1 MGRAEH
7 GGVGEAPR
15 STFEDAERGLVFGR
29 LTLDGTIRGRS
40 TSAAAGCTTTSTSRS
55 SSTGRR
61 RPRGRSTPR
70 RRSDPHGVTQ
80 RRRFRAE
87 GRRLTDISDES
98 LDGSAVEGAGVS
110 DFLLEELERRRDVR
124 MRDIVATIQSDQYRL
139 ITAEPEGALVVQGG
153 PGTGKTAVG
162 LHRAS
167 WLLYTHRERLRR
179 VLVVGPNPTFM
190 DYVSHVLPT
199 LGEEAVEQRA
209 VTELVDGIEAGREEE
224 PDVARLKGDP
234 RLREVVRA
242 RSRSRSC
249 RRRRS
254 SCAGRRHLRPCGSG
268 TSLRCSRRRWSRRR
282 SALAR
287 ERFRMAVL
295 RRFYERY
302 GELFGPRALR
312 SFDELERALRR
323 GGFLTRWLDRV
334 LPLPQPE
341 KLVSRLLTSP
351 AALEAASEDVLD
363 ADERKLLLRDRPRRM
378 SDLRWSDQDVPLL
391 DEARTLLAGAPRSY
405 GHVIVDE
412 AQDLSPMQLLAISRR
427 AVDGSLTILGDVAQA
442 TGPVVYRRWQEL
454 EPYLPDEAEM
464 EIEELRHAYRVPA
477 EIMDFAL
484 PLLDRI
490 APEVEPPLAYRK
502 GGDPP
507 RLVQVGEE
515 ELLERALREAVALED
530 LDGLL
535 AVIVPRSLS
544 APRRVPVP
552 DPHPA
557 AGEGPRVRPRRRGR
571 AGSRRGRRRPRP
583 ARALRRAHA
592 ADEDARR
599 RPRAAV
605 ARRPRLG
612 RQQAVAVAPHAA
624 LVPERDE
631 VEVRAHPQVALQLL
645 PLPEV
650 LLVRAALDGLARR
663 DRVELEEL
671 EDPAQHARRVADELL
686 VGEDVHALELLAVG
700 LEERVAA
707 EPVLEHPVVAARPA
721 PPRGRD
727 RDGNRMADDDD
738 ERRAGK
744 APARSGFSAGSAA
757 TSRAAPAGRDPSA
770 ATTPRTASARSPA
783 R

>member
-1 MGRAEH
+1 VTHPELAAEQAYVDRAYDQLDRMRST
-7 GGVGEAPR
+7 VARTQEAMATEWAALNMEAWVKR
-15 STFEDAERGLVFGR
+15 RMRTFEDAERGLVFGR
-29 LTLDGTIRGRS
+29 LTLDGTPRPLYV
-40 TSAAAGCTTTSTSRS
+40 
-55 SSTGRR
+55 GRR
-61 RPRGRSTPR
+61 WVHDEEHESLVVNWQAPAARPFYTATPQE
-70 RRSDPHGVTQ
+70 PHGVQQ
-80 RRRFRAE
+80 RRRFRAQ
-87 GRRLTDISDES
+87 GRRLLDISDES
-98 LDGSAVEGAGVS
+98 LDGSAVEGASVS

-209 VTELVDGIEAGREEE
+209 VTELLDGIEVERDED

-234 RLREVVRA
+234 RLREVVARA
-242 RSRSRSC
+242 VEIAVVPAPEELVTLVDGVYVRVRERDV
-249 RRRRS
+249 
-254 SCAGRRHLRPCGSG
+254 AALLEEALETDAP
-268 TSLRCSRRRWSRRR
+268 L
-282 SALAR
+282 ALAR

-302 GELFGPRALR
+302 GELLGPRALR

-323 GGFLTRWLDRV
+323 GGFLTRWLDRA
-334 LPLPQPE
+334 LPLPQPD
-341 KLVSRLLTSP
+341 KLVARLLTSP
-351 AALEAASEDVLD
+351 AALEAASAGVLD
-363 ADERKLLLRDRPRRM
+363 ADERKLLLSNRPRRV

-454 EPYLPDEAEM
+454 EPYLPDEAEL

-502 GGDPP
+502 GGDAP
-507 RLVQVGEE
+507 RLVRVGQEALVE
-515 ELLERALREAVALED
+515 TALREAIALQD

-535 AVIVPRSLS
+535 AVIVPRSLTVDDPFPFPILT
-544 APRRVPVP
+544 PRQAKGLEFDHVVVVEP
-552 DPHPA
+552 
-557 AGEGPRVRPRRRGR
+557 
-571 AGSRRGRRRPRP
+571 
-583 ARALRRAHA
+583 
-592 ADEDARR
+592 
-599 RPRAAV
+599 AAV
-605 ARRPRLG
+605 ADDGDRGLRELY
-612 RQQAVAVAPHAA
+612 
-624 LVPERDE
+624 
-631 VEVRAHPQVALQLL
+631 VALTRPTKTLVVVHAR
-645 PLPEV
+645 PLPEP
-650 LLVRAALDGLARR
+650 L
-663 DRVELEEL
+663 
-671 EDPAQHARRVADELL
+671 
-686 VGEDVHALELLAVG
+686 
-700 LEERVAA
+700 
-707 EPVLEHPVVAARPA
+707 
-721 PPRGRD
+721 
-727 RDGNRMADDDD
+727 
-738 ERRAGK
+738 
-744 APARSGFSAGSAA
+744 GS
-757 TSRAAPAGRDPSA
+757 
-770 ATTPRTASARSPA
+770 
-783 R
+783 

>member
-1 MGRAEH
+1 VTHPELASEQAYVDRAYDQLDRMRST
-7 GGVGEAPR
+7 VARTQEAMATEWAALNMEAWAKR
-15 STFEDAERGLVFGR
+15 RMRTFEDAERGLVFGR
-29 LTLDGTIRGRS
+29 LTLAASVGGKAADARPADP
-40 TSAAAGCTTTSTSRS
+40 AAAGGGGDGTPRPLYV
-55 SSTGRR
+55 GRR
-61 RPRGRSTPR
+61 WVHDDEHESLVVNWQAPAARPFYTATPQT
-70 RRSDPHGVTQ
+70 PHGVQQ

-98 LDGSAVEGAGVS
+98 LDGSAVEGAAVS

-167 WLLYTHRERLRR
+167 WLLYTHREKLRR

-209 VTELVDGIEAGREEE
+209 VTELLDGIEVEREEE

-234 RLREVVRA
+234 RLREVIARAVEIAVVPAPEELYARIDGIYVRVRERDVA
-242 RSRSRSC
+242 ELLEEALE
-249 RRRRS
+249 
-254 SCAGRRHLRPCGSG
+254 AGDPLG
-268 TSLRCSRRRWSRRR
+268 
-282 SALAR
+282 LAR

-302 GELFGPRALR
+302 NELLGPQAFR
-312 SFDELERALRR
+312 SFEELEGALRR

-334 LPLPQPE
+334 LPLPQPK

-351 AALEAASEDVLD
+351 AALEAASEDVLED
-363 ADERKLLLRDRPRRM
+363 DERKLLLHDRPRRM

-391 DEARTLLAGAPRSY
+391 DEAQALLDGAPRAY

-427 AVDGSLTILGDVAQA
+427 AIDGSLTILGDVAQA

-454 EPYLPDEAEM
+454 QPFLPDQAEM

-507 RLVQVGEE
+507 RLVPVEE
-515 ELLERALREAVALED
+515 GELLSAALHEAAALAEQ
-530 LDGLL
+530 DGLL
-535 AVIVPRSLS
+535 AVIVPRAMAGNLPQGELFDEIS
-544 APRRVPVP
+544 VPVLT
-552 DPHPA
+552 
-557 AGEGPRVRPRRRGR
+557 PRQAKGLEFDHVVVVEP
-571 AGSRRGRRRPRP
+571 
-583 ARALRRAHA
+583 
-592 ADEDARR
+592 
-599 RPRAAV
+599 AAV
-605 ARRPRLG
+605 ADDGDRGLRELY
-612 RQQAVAVAPHAA
+612 
-624 LVPERDE
+624 
-631 VEVRAHPQVALQLL
+631 VALTRPTKTLVVVHAR
-645 PLPEV
+645 PLP
-650 LLVRAALDGLARR
+650 DGL
-663 DRVELEEL
+663 
-671 EDPAQHARRVADELL
+671 
-686 VGEDVHALELLAVG
+686 G
-700 LEERVAA
+700 
-707 EPVLEHPVVAARPA
+707 
-721 PPRGRD
+721 
-727 RDGNRMADDDD
+727 
-738 ERRAGK
+738 
-744 APARSGFSAGSAA
+744 
-757 TSRAAPAGRDPSA
+757 
-770 ATTPRTASARSPA
+770 
-783 R
+783 

>member
-1 MGRAEH
+1 VTHPELADEQAYVDRAYDQLDH
-7 GGVGEAPR
+7 MRSTVARTQEAMATEWAALNMEAWVKR
-15 STFEDAERGLVFGR
+15 RMRTFEDAERGLVFGR
-29 LTLDGTIRGRS
+29 LTLD
-40 TSAAAGCTTTSTSRS
+40 
-55 SSTGRR
+55 
-61 RPRGRSTPR
+61 STPR
-70 RRSDPHGVTQ
+70 PLYVGRRWVHDEEHESLVVNWQAPAARPFYTATPQTPHGVQQ
-80 RRRFRAE
+80 RRRFRSE
-87 GRRLTDISDES
+87 GRRLLDISDES
-98 LDGSAVEGAGVS
+98 LDGSAVEGASVS

-209 VTELVDGIEAGREEE
+209 VTELLDGIEAVREEE
-224 PDVARLKGDP
+224 PEVARLKGDP
-234 RLREVVRA
+234 RLREVVARA
-242 RSRSRSC
+242 VEIAVVPAPEELVTLVDGTYVRVRERDVATLLEEALA
-249 RRRRS
+249 
-254 SCAGRRHLRPCGSG
+254 AGAPLG
-268 TSLRCSRRRWSRRR
+268 
-282 SALAR
+282 LAR

-351 AALEAASEDVLD
+351 ASLEAASDGVLED
-363 ADERKLLLRDRPRRM
+363 DERKLLLRDRPRRM

-391 DEARTLLAGAPRSY
+391 DEARTLLTGAPRSY

-442 TGPVVYRRWQEL
+442 TGPVVYRHWEEL
-454 EPYLPDEAEM
+454 QPYLPDEAEM
-464 EIEELRHAYRVPA
+464 DIEELRHAYRVPA

-507 RLVQVGEE
+507 RLVHVGED
-515 ELLERALREAVALED
+515 ELLAAALREAAALAE

-535 AVIVPRSLS
+535 AVIVPRSLAGNLPQGELFDEIS
-544 APRRVPVP
+544 VPVLT
-552 DPHPA
+552 
-557 AGEGPRVRPRRRGR
+557 PRQAKGLEFDHVVVVEP
-571 AGSRRGRRRPRP
+571 
-583 ARALRRAHA
+583 
-592 ADEDARR
+592 
-599 RPRAAV
+599 AAV
-605 ARRPRLG
+605 ADDGDRGLRELY
-612 RQQAVAVAPHAA
+612 
-624 LVPERDE
+624 
-631 VEVRAHPQVALQLL
+631 VALTRPTQTLVVVHAR
-645 PLPEV
+645 PLPEP
-650 LLVRAALDGLARR
+650 L
-663 DRVELEEL
+663 
-671 EDPAQHARRVADELL
+671 
-686 VGEDVHALELLAVG
+686 
-700 LEERVAA
+700 
-707 EPVLEHPVVAARPA
+707 
-721 PPRGRD
+721 GR
-727 RDGNRMADDDD
+727 
-738 ERRAGK
+738 
-744 APARSGFSAGSAA
+744 
-757 TSRAAPAGRDPSA
+757 
-770 ATTPRTASARSPA
+770 
-783 R
+783 